1 MQDKAAT
8 VNNIQEAAQAP
19 SALSQVQERF
29 SLLNISAE
37 IRIIDNQ
44 EVASVL
50 AGKKNDI
57 SLYKRPEGQLVMK
70 RYIETLPIATKP
82 KEVIDQFLVHP
93 KTHTYDEIAFSPL
106 KTPSTTLNYW
116 RGPTVTPAPGDWS
129 VIRDF
134 LYEVICD
141 GDLALYHYLLR
152 YIAHMLQH
160 PEEKPSIAIVMLSRS
175 GCGKGTFFQLL
186 TNIWSKSAIE
196 VSDINHVI
204 GSFNAALEKN
214 YVVMMDEAIFVGNKA
229 AMERLKNMI
238 SEPTVRVEQKYQ
250 PSRTIESYHRF
261 FAASN
266 SEHFASIPIDDRRF
280 VFIKVSA
287 RKQQDLIY
295 FDMVHKAINDSVTI
309 AAFVYDL
316 FAMDLTHFQV
326 RQRPITSEHL
336 NQRIQ
341 SLDGFERYWLE
352 VLETG
357 KFRTKPMGIYSSS
370 DTSWEDSIFISTQT
384 IIDSY
389 SHYDKNANRYEPLQT
404 QKVAATLQKIC
415 PSAKSD
421 RITNTSGKQERGYQ
435 LPVISVARIEFESA
449 IKTQICWNNQTQEN
463 TEPDYEEEF
472 DHDLLYDAM
481 RENAS
486 ETI

>member
-1 MQDKAAT
+1 MLEFES
-8 VNNIQEAAQAP
+8 IP
-19 SALSQVQERF
+19 LSESPLGIVQQRF

-44 EVASVL
+44 EVSDVL
-50 AGKKNDI
+50 TGKKNDI

-82 KEVIDQFLVHP
+82 KEIIEQFLVDP

-106 KTPSTTLNYW
+106 KTPLTTLNYW
-116 RGPTVTPAPGDWS
+116 RGPTVTPTPGDWS
-129 VIRDF
+129 IIREF

-141 GDLALYHYLLR
+141 GNLTLYHYLLR
-152 YIAHMLQH
+152 YIAHMLQY

-186 TNIWSKSAIE
+186 ANIWSKSAIE

-214 YVVMMDEAIFVGNKA
+214 YVVMMDEAIFIGNKA

-250 PSRTIESYHRF
+250 PSRTIDSYHRF

-266 SEHFASIPIDDRRF
+266 SEHFANIPIDDRRF
-280 VFIKVSA
+280 VFIKVSD

-295 FDMVHKAINDSVTI
+295 FDMVHKAINDSATI
-309 AAFVYDL
+309 SAFVYDL
-316 FAMDLTHFQV
+316 FAIDLENFQV
-326 RQRPITSEHL
+326 RQRPITHEHL
-336 NQRIQ
+336 KQRIQ
-341 SLDGFERYWLE
+341 SLDGFERFWLE

-357 KFRTKPMGIYSSS
+357 KFRVKSTY
-370 DTSWEDSIFISTQT
+370 DSIFNTDWEDPIFIGTQS
-384 IIDSY
+384 IMDSY
-389 SHYDKNANRYEPLQT
+389 SFYDKNASRYEPLQT
-404 QKVAATLQKIC
+404 QKISSALKKIC
-415 PSAKSD
+415 PSAQND
-421 RITNTSGKQERGYQ
+421 RTTSSPGNQERGYR
-435 LPVISVARIEFESA
+435 LPSISIAKKEFEEA
-449 IKTQICWNNQTQEN
+449 IKTLIDWENQKPITEEN
-463 TEPDYEEEF
+463 IYDEEPDP
-472 DHDLLYDAM
+472 DLMYDVM
-481 RENAS
+481 RDSAIEVS
-486 ETI
+486 

>member
-1 MQDKAAT
+1 MLELQPIPPSISPLSI
-8 VNNIQEAAQAP
+8 VQQA
-19 SALSQVQERF
+19 F

-37 IRIIDNQ
+37 IRIIDNH
-44 EVASVL
+44 EVSDVL

-70 RYIETLPIATKP
+70 RYIETLAIASKP
-82 KEVIDQFLVHP
+82 KEIIEQFLVDP

-116 RGPTVTPAPGDWS
+116 RGPTVTPAAGDWS
-129 VIRDF
+129 IIRDF
-134 LYEVICD
+134 LYGVICD
-141 GDLALYHYLLR
+141 EDLTLYHYLLR

-186 TNIWSKSAIE
+186 ANIWSKSAIE

-214 YVVMMDEAIFVGNKA
+214 YVVMMDEALFVGNKA

-250 PSRTIESYHRF
+250 PSRTINSYHRF

-266 SEHFASIPIDDRRF
+266 SEHFATIPIDDRRF
-280 VFIKVSA
+280 VFIKVSD

-295 FDMVHKAINDSVTI
+295 FDMVYKAINTSATI

-326 RQRPITSEHL
+326 RQRPITQEHL
-336 NQRIQ
+336 KQRIQ
-341 SLDGFERYWLE
+341 SLDGFERFWLE
-352 VLETG
+352 VLEAG
-357 KFRTKPMGIYSSS
+357 KFRVKSAYGSISTT
-370 DTSWEDSIFISTQT
+370 DWEDPIFIGTQE

-389 SHYDKNANRYEPLQT
+389 SYYDKNASRYEPLQS
-404 QKVAATLQKIC
+404 QKISAALKKIC
-415 PSAKSD
+415 PSAQND
-421 RITNTSGKQERGYQ
+421 RVTTPFGNQERGYQ
-435 LPVISVARIEFESA
+435 LPSMSIAKKEFEKA
-449 IKTQICWNNQTQEN
+449 IKTSIDWDNQKPVIKEDN
-463 TEPDYEEEF
+463 YDEEPDP
-472 DHDLLYDAM
+472 DLMYDAM
-481 RENAS
+481 RDCANEA
-486 ETI
+486 I

>member
-1 MQDKAAT
+1 MLESESPP
-8 VNNIQEAAQAP
+8 ISESP
-19 SALSQVQERF
+19 LSIVQKRF

-44 EVASVL
+44 EVSDVL
-50 AGKKNDI
+50 SGKKNDI

-70 RYIETLPIATKP
+70 RHIETLPIATKP
-82 KEVIDQFLVHP
+82 KEIIEQFLIDP

-106 KTPSTTLNYW
+106 KTPPTTLNYW
-116 RGPTVTPAPGDWS
+116 RGPTVTPTPGDWS
-129 VIRDF
+129 IIRGF

-141 GDLALYHYLLR
+141 GNLTLYHYLLR

-160 PEEKPSIAIVMLSRS
+160 PEEKPSIAIVMLSKS

-250 PSRTIESYHRF
+250 PSRTIDSYHRF

-266 SEHFASIPIDDRRF
+266 SEHFANIPIDDRRF
-280 VFIKVSA
+280 VFIKVSD

-295 FDMVHKAINDSVTI
+295 FDMVHKAINDSATI

-316 FAMDLTHFQV
+316 FAIDLAHFQV
-326 RQRPITSEHL
+326 RQRPITQEHL

-341 SLDGFERYWLE
+341 SLDGFERFWLE

-357 KFRTKPMGIYSSS
+357 KFRVKSSYGSIYTT
-370 DTSWEDSIFISTQT
+370 DWEDPIFIGTQS
-384 IIDSY
+384 ILDSY
-389 SHYDKNANRYEPLQT
+389 SFYDKNASRYEPLQT
-404 QKVAATLQKIC
+404 QKISVALKKIC
-415 PSAKSD
+415 PSAQNDRVKSPFG
-421 RITNTSGKQERGYQ
+421 NQERGYQ
-435 LPVISVARIEFESA
+435 LPSISIAKAEFEKA
-449 IKTQICWNNQTQEN
+449 IKTSIDWNNQKPVIEEDKYAE
-463 TEPDYEEEF
+463 EPDP
-472 DHDLLYDAM
+472 DLMYDAM
-481 RENAS
+481 RDSTNEV
-486 ETI
+486 I